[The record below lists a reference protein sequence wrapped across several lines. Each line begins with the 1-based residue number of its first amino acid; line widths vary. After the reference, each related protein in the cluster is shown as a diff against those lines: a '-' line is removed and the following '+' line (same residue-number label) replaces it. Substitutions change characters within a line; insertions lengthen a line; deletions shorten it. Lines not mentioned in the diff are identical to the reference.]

1 MLPSILDK
9 FVPQAS
15 TYAEEVDFVWEFIFW
30 TVGVWTIA
38 CFGVFFYFIFKFRK
52 KDGVKAQYIT
62 GEEKEQKKWVSIPH
76 MLVLVCD
83 VLVIVFAV
91 NVWYTVKQDIPED
104 ENALE
109 IRIIAQQWAWT
120 FVHPGADKKL
130 NTEDDIYTTDEL
142 HVTTDQ
148 MYIFHLESRDVMH
161 DFSVPV
167 FRLKQ
172 DAIPGRVITGWF
184 KTNQTTSEKAKDEH
198 GEYYVPYDIQ
208 CAEMCGIG
216 HGIMGASIYIK
227 SREDQQAWLEE
238 NSPVVPTQVAEN

>member
-30 TVGVWTIA
+30 TVGVWTVL

-120 FVHPGADKKL
+120 FVHPGA
-130 NTEDDIYTTDEL
+130 
-142 HVTTDQ
+142 V
-148 MYIFHLESRDVMH
+148 
-161 DFSVPV
+161 
-167 FRLKQ
+167 
-172 DAIPGRVITGWF
+172 
-184 KTNQTTSEKAKDEH
+184 
-198 GEYYVPYDIQ
+198 
-208 CAEMCGIG
+208 
-216 HGIMGASIYIK
+216 
-227 SREDQQAWLEE
+227 
-238 NSPVVPTQVAEN
+238 